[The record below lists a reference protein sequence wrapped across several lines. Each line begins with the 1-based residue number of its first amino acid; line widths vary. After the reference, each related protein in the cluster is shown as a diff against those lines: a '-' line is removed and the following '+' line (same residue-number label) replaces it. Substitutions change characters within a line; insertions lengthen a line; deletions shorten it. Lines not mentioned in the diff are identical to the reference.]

1 VSDEPEAVRL
11 LNLASGAFLL
21 GNTRS
26 ALELIDEAITAAGA
40 GDPVLQS
47 VLLVQKAGWLRESG
61 RAEDAAAA
69 VEQGARQ
76 LGQVPEEGNETE
88 WSGLRTEQGNIARV
102 RGDFATAEALYV
114 QAEALAEKS
123 PARDLLVTTV
133 YANRAA
139 VHMDQGRLGDA
150 QDALLTALEIDQRIG
165 SKDSESNDLNMLGLV
180 AKRRGDAD
188 TAKAYFLK
196 AFDVAYKTGLTRR
209 AMEAIA
215 NFSAYLD
222 DAGDHEKAAQLFR
235 ETGSLLASAGD
246 EAGFADAI
254 ANQAVATANAGDPG
268 GAIVLLTR
276 ARELHLATGNRL
288 TAVGDLIN
296 LSQAEERLDR
306 HDQAL
311 AHAEEA
317 LREAGDL
324 GLIDML
330 WRAEYLV
337 ASCRA
342 ILAAERVPDGQ
353 EPDSETFSEV
363 LAGYRRAIDY
373 IELLRSNVDRP
384 DERQAMLVGK
394 EQVYRAAIA
403 LSLAFGL
410 GRDALAFSERA
421 RMRSFLDALG
431 SSRVERLEMNDPAA
445 ARRAEL
451 VALLLSLRTP
461 PGDKPGLLDELRTL
475 RAEMVARQPAVAA
488 VTEAE
493 LPSVAD
499 ILAAIPEG
507 TAMLVF
513 YQLADTQ
520 VIIFPLFPDAGLPHV
535 TQVDFD
541 EPVEDVVMRF
551 RREIE
556 RGDPELPTGNKL
568 FATFFRPVM
577 PLLAS
582 TQNVIVVP
590 HGVLHYLPFSALWFV
605 PAGDDAPPREYLRTR
620 FIEATVPSASYLP
633 VMARLSGLSA
643 ASGGD
648 QVPGG
653 SRAYG
658 LPVVLGN
665 PTGDLP
671 GAEEEAR
678 LVAGILGVTP
688 RLGAAATRDAL
699 LAAGSPSVL
708 HVASH
713 GIYDSA
719 DPLLSRVEMADGGIT
734 VEDLLTTG
742 PAPGV
747 LVLSGCVTGL
757 SDRKPGDELTGLA
770 QAMLRRGTRA
780 VIATLWETFDESS
793 AVFFR
798 HFFTALMNGSPVNE
812 AMTIARHYLA
822 TGPGGYDQPVDWAPF
837 VLIGDPGHRVVD
849 LADPSHTDYDRGL
862 ELARQEDLE
871 GALREFSKSMNS
883 SDPRVAS
890 ESAYQVGIVRY
901 LSGDM
906 KGALAAYQAAADSGN
921 PEVAGLAN
929 YRIAQIL
936 DDEDHDTDGALAAY
950 RRAMDSG
957 VPDAAA
963 MSAVD
968 VGVILAS
975 RGDAAGAR
983 AAYQRAIDSGHPEAS
998 PKAANNLGALLD
1010 QAGDVDGARVAYQRA
1025 IDAGDPEVS
1034 PTAANSLGGLLGE
1047 AGDVDGARVAYQRA
1061 IDAGHPEASP
1071 RAAYNLGTLLREA
1084 GDVDGARVAY
1094 RYAMDSGTRIAPA
1107 AAVALGV
1114 MLATRGEV
1122 DAACVALQQAIDT
1135 GDPNARPVAA
1145 YNLGLLLMEHQD
1157 LAGARAALTIAGESN
1172 DHDITRSARSLLAQL
1187 GRLERTAR
1195 RTERRHRH

>member
-1 VSDEPEAVRL
+1 MVSDKPEAIRL
-11 LNLASGAFLL
+11 LELASGAFLL

-26 ALELIDEAITAAGA
+26 ALELVDEAITAAGA

-47 VLLVQKAGWLRESG
+47 ALLVQKAGWLRESG
-61 RAEDAAAA
+61 RAEDAAVA
-69 VEQGARQ
+69 VEQAARQ
-76 LGQVPEEGNETE
+76 FGHVPEEGNETE
-88 WSGLRTEQGNIARV
+88 WSGLRTEQGNIARE
-102 RGDFATAEALYV
+102 RGDFATAEARYA
-114 QAEALAEKS
+114 QAAALAEKS
-123 PARDLLVTTV
+123 PASDALLTTV
-133 YANRAA
+133 YANQAA
-139 VHMDQGRLGDA
+139 VYMDQGKLGHA
-150 QDALLTALEIDQRIG
+150 QDVLLAALEIDQRTG

-188 TAKAYFLK
+188 TAKSYFLK
-196 AFDVAYKTGLTRR
+196 AFDVANKSGLTRR

-235 ETGSLLASAGD
+235 ETGALLADAGD
-246 EAGFADAI
+246 EAGSADAM
-254 ANQAVATANAGDPG
+254 ANQGVATVNAGDPG
-268 GAIVLLTR
+268 GAIVFLTR
-276 ARELHLATGNRL
+276 ARGLHLAAGSRL
-288 TAVGDLIN
+288 AAVGDLLN
-296 LSQAEERLDR
+296 LSVAEAELDH

-311 AHAEEA
+311 AHAEQA
-317 LREAGDL
+317 LHEAGEF
-324 GLIDML
+324 GLVDVL
-330 WRAEYLV
+330 WRAEYQV

-342 ILAAERVPDGQ
+342 SLAAETVPEGQ
-353 EPDSETFSEV
+353 EPDAETFGEV

-394 EQVYRAAIA
+394 EQVYRAAIE
-403 LSLAFGL
+403 LSLGFGL

-431 SSRVERLEMNDPAA
+431 SSRVERLEMADPAA
-445 ARRAEL
+445 TRRAEL
-451 VALLLSLRTP
+451 IALLRSPETP
-461 PGDKPGLLDELRTL
+461 PGDRSDLMDELRTV

-488 VTEAE
+488 ITGAE
-493 LPSVAD
+493 LPGAAD

-507 TAMLVF
+507 TAMLVY
-513 YQLADTQ
+513 YQLTDTR
-520 VIIFPLFPDAGLPHV
+520 VIIFPLSPEAGLPHV
-535 TQVDFD
+535 SYVNFG
-541 EPVEDVVMRF
+541 EPVEDMVRRF

-556 RGDPELPTGNKL
+556 RGDPELPTGNEL
-568 FATFFRPVM
+568 FAAFFRPVM
-577 PLLAS
+577 PLLS
-582 TQNVIVVP
+582 NTQNVIIVP

-605 PAGDDAPPREYLRTR
+605 PDGDDAPPREYLRSR
-620 FIEATVPSASYLP
+620 FVQATVPSASYLP
-633 VMARLSGLSA
+633 VMARLSGASGA
-643 ASGGD
+643 SGVSGVSGVSGGD
-648 QVPGG
+648 QAPGG
-653 SRAYG
+653 GGVYG

-678 LVAGILGVTP
+678 LIAGILGVTP
-688 RLGAAATRDAL
+688 RMGPAATRDAL
-699 LAAGSPSVL
+699 LTAGSPSVL

-713 GIYDSA
+713 GSYDSA
-719 DPLLSRVEMADGGIT
+719 DPLLSRLEMADGGIT

-757 SDRKPGDELTGLA
+757 SDRKPGDELIGLA

-793 AVFFR
+793 AIFFK
-798 HFFTALMNGSPVNE
+798 HFFTALMSGSPVNE

-849 LADPSHTDYDRGL
+849 PDDASHVAYNRGL
-862 ELARQEDLE
+862 ELAQQEDLE
-871 GALREFSKSMNS
+871 GTLREFSKAMNS
-883 SDPRVAS
+883 SDPRIAS
-890 ESAYQVGIVRY
+890 KSAYQVGLARY

-906 KGALAAYQAAADSGN
+906 NGALAAYQAAADSGI
-921 PEVAGLAN
+921 PAVAGLAN
-929 YRIAQIL
+929 CRIAQIL
-936 DDEDHDTDGALAAY
+936 EDEEHDTDGALAAY

-957 VPDAAA
+957 DADASA

-983 AAYQRAIDSGHPEAS
+983 AAYQHAIDSGHPEAS

-1010 QAGDVDGARVAYQRA
+1010 QNGDV
-1025 IDAGDPEVS
+1025 E
-1034 PTAANSLGGLLGE
+1034 
-1047 AGDVDGARVAYQRA
+1047 GARVAYQRA
-1061 IDAGHPEASP
+1061 IDAGHPEVSP
-1071 RAAYNLGTLLREA
+1071 TAAYSLGGLLEEA
-1084 GDVDGARVAY
+1084 GDVEGARVAY
-1094 RYAMDSGTRIAPA
+1094 QYAADSGTPTGPA

-1114 MLATRGEV
+1114 MLATHGEV
-1122 DAACVALQQAIDT
+1122 DAARVALQQAIDT
-1135 GDPNARPVAA
+1135 GDPDARPVAA
-1145 YNLGLLLMEHQD
+1145 YNLAQLLIEHQD

-1172 DHDITRSARSLLAQL
+1172 EDRITRPARDLLKRL
-1187 GRLERTAR
+1187 GQLERMAR
-1195 RTERRHRH
+1195 RTERRHRR